1 MQNITD
7 ITILLDRSGSMQ
19 TIKKDMEGAFDSFIE
34 SQSQIENDE
43 CVVNLFQFDVECDN
57 VYENRPIS
65 LVPPLSITPRGMTAL
80 FDALGTIIQK
90 TGERLARIPES
101 DRPARVVFVIIT
113 DGAENA
119 SKEYTSEQIKEII
132 QHQSKTYNWQ
142 FVYLGAN
149 QDSFASASQIGI
161 LASST
166 QDYNPTTEGINVM
179 WSSVGDSLTA
189 FRMMETSSMSFSSDK
204 SVKKNTKIISS
215 GNTQDSLSKIT
226 AA

>member
-1 MQNITD
+1 MQNLTD

-34 SQSQIENDE
+34 SQAKIENDE

-90 TGERLARIPES
+90 TGERLSRVPEE

-113 DGAENA
+113 DGAEN
-119 SKEYTSEQIKEII
+119 SSREYTSDQIKEII

-179 WSSVGDSLTA
+179 WSSVGDSLAA

-204 SVKKNTKIISS
+204 GAKKNTKIISA
-215 GNTQDSLSKIT
+215 GNQQDTLSKFT

>member
-1 MQNITD
+1 
-7 ITILLDRSGSMQ
+7 MQ
-19 TIKKDMEGAFDSFIE
+19 TIKKDMEGAFDSFIQ
-34 SQSQIENDE
+34 SQSQIEDDE

-119 SKEYTSEQIKEII
+119 SKEYTSDQIKEII
-132 QHQSKTYNWQ
+132 QHQSKAYNWQ

-215 GNTQDSLSKIT
+215 GNTQESLSKIS